1 VFPEVKGECEELNNS
16 PQIEAAADGRPLTR
30 YAANSRSYGAVRRVW
45 RLGWRTSVFGD
56 LYRERESLATK
67 DGERESRETKD
78 GERESLETKDG
89 DRESLETKDGDRKR
103 MDTSRARQEC
113 RVQKRITELHRTYDS
128 PVNFGP
134 GEEVPHLGSGAAHR
148 RATSITGISGT
159 AAVGGA
165 SIGSGT

>member
-1 VFPEVKGECEELNNS
+1 V
-16 PQIEAAADGRPLTR
+16 
-30 YAANSRSYGAVRRVW
+30 
-45 RLGWRTSVFGD
+45 
-56 LYRERESLATK
+56 TK
-67 DGERESRETKD
+67 DGERESLETKD

-89 DRESLETKDGDRKR
+89 DRER
-103 MDTSRARQEC
+103 METSRASQEC
-113 RVQKRITELHRTYDS
+113 RVQKQITGLHRTLDS

-165 SIGSGT
+165 SIESGSTRRHGLWTRSDAAR